1 MLKPILALEASAQN
15 RCMLF
20 LLTKQIQGFISV
32 YSSAG
37 RGSTYGCR
45 INTTHDIHGLY
56 VFHMKMLRDAILVKN
71 SDSLCRLI
79 SDLIVLH
86 HSSVYMSRCS
96 I

>member
-56 VFHMKMLRDAILVKN
+56 VFHIEDKKMYLKFLKKGFDDGVKG
-71 SDSLCRLI
+71 RLGKTVMPGQKTI
-79 SDLIVLH
+79 E
-86 HSSVYMSRCS
+86 
-96 I
+96 